1 MSGNRESSRLEPSR
15 TSRMPV
21 SIEHLMRVLLLNL
34 GVDSM
39 EAANK
44 SDPHKKV
51 ALAGAADADSLKRQ
65 LADTQSRTGFDPG

>member
-44 SDPHKKV
+44 SDPHVRK
-51 ALAGAADADSLKRQ
+51 
-65 LADTQSRTGFDPG
+65 